1 LIVDYWANGEQL
13 KPNSHQLKIP
23 LRQMQ
28 STAMERK
35 GIVIRSTGSW
45 SNVLLDDG
53 SVWECRLRGHFRTK
67 GLRTTNPVAV
77 GDAVTVIAE
86 PEQPLRGVITE
97 LDDRRNYVVRK
108 SVNLSKEAHVIAA
121 NIDLMVVLATVH
133 MPRTSF
139 GFIDRLLVTAEAY
152 GIPAMVVLNKSDLCD
167 TPELQE
173 LLQEYVDIYTHIGYA
188 VRVISAEQNLG
199 IEDLQAALKD
209 RTSLITG
216 HSGVGKS
223 TLINALCPELDLR
236 VGDISEVHSKGTHTT
251 TFAEMF
257 ALRDGGFIIDTP
269 GIKEFGLIDMKEDHL
284 GHYFP
289 EMFRQMKKCRFG
301 NCHHVN
307 EPGCAVISAV
317 ESGDIPVS
325 RYNSYLGMLENRQ

>member
-1 LIVDYWANGEQL
+1 
-13 KPNSHQLKIP
+13 
-23 LRQMQ
+23 MQ
-28 STAMERK
+28 STELEHK
-35 GIVIRSTGSW
+35 GTVIRSTGSW
-45 SNVLLDDG
+45 SNVLLDSG
-53 SVWECRLRGHFRTK
+53 TILECRLRGHFRTQ

-77 GDAVTVIAE
+77 GDRVTVQEE
-86 PEQPLRGVITE
+86 PDQPGKGVITHIAQRTNYIV
-97 LDDRRNYVVRK
+97 RR

-121 NIDLMVVLATVH
+121 NIDLMVILATVH

-167 TPELQE
+167 TEELE
-173 LLQEYVDIYTHIGYA
+173 GLLFEYVDIYESIGYPVA
-188 VRVISAEQNLG
+188 IISAEQHLG
-199 IEDLQAALKD
+199 VDELLGTLHGKV
-209 RTSLITG
+209 SLVTG

-223 TLINALCPELDLR
+223 TLINTLCPELDLR

-257 ALRDGGFIIDTP
+257 PLQGGGFIIDTP
-269 GIKEFGLIDMKEDHL
+269 GIKEFGLVDMKEDHL

-289 EMFRQMKKCRFG
+289 EMFRLMTTCRFA

-307 EPGCAVISAV
+307 EPGCAVIAAV
-317 ESGDIPVS
+317 EEGTVPIS

>member
-1 LIVDYWANGEQL
+1 
-13 KPNSHQLKIP
+13 
-23 LRQMQ
+23 MQ
-28 STAMERK
+28 STELEHK
-35 GIVIRSTGSW
+35 GTVIRSTGSW
-45 SNVLLDDG
+45 SNVLLDSG
-53 SVWECRLRGHFRTK
+53 TILECRLRGHFRTQ

-77 GDAVTVIAE
+77 GDRVTVQEE
-86 PEQPLRGVITE
+86 PDQPGKGVITHISQRTNYIV
-97 LDDRRNYVVRK
+97 RR

-121 NIDLMVVLATVH
+121 NIDLMVILATVH

-167 TPELQE
+167 TEELE
-173 LLQEYVDIYTHIGYA
+173 GLLFEFVDIYESIGYPVA
-188 VRVISAEQNLG
+188 VISAEQHLG
-199 IEDLQAALKD
+199 VDELLDTLHGKV
-209 RTSLITG
+209 SLVTG

-223 TLINALCPELDLR
+223 TLINTLCPELDLR

-257 ALRDGGFIIDTP
+257 PLQGGGFIIDTP
-269 GIKEFGLIDMKEDHL
+269 GIKEFGLVDMKEDHL

-289 EMFRQMKKCRFG
+289 EMFRLMTTCRFA

-307 EPGCAVISAV
+307 EPGCAVIAAV
-317 ESGDIPVS
+317 EEGTVPIS

>member
-1 LIVDYWANGEQL
+1 
-13 KPNSHQLKIP
+13 
-23 LRQMQ
+23 MQ
-28 STAMERK
+28 STELEHK
-35 GIVIRSTGSW
+35 GTVIRSTGSW
-45 SNVLLDDG
+45 SNVLLDNG
-53 SVWECRLRGHFRTK
+53 TVLECRLRGLFRTQ

-77 GDAVTVIAE
+77 GDHVTVIEE
-86 PEQPLRGVITE
+86 PDQEGRGVIVRLE
-97 LDDRRNYVVRK
+97 ERRNYVVRK

-121 NIDLMVVLATVH
+121 NIDLMVILATVH
-133 MPRTSF
+133 MPRTSL

-167 TPELQE
+167 TEELEEQ
-173 LLQEYVDIYTHIGYA
+173 LFEYVDIYESIGYPVA
-188 VRVISAEQNLG
+188 IISAEQHLG
-199 IEDLQAALKD
+199 VDELLDTLHGKVCLV
-209 RTSLITG
+209 TG

-223 TLINALCPELDLR
+223 TLINTLCPELDLR

-257 ALRDGGFIIDTP
+257 PLQGGGFIIDTP
-269 GIKEFGLIDMKEDHL
+269 GIKEFGLVDMKEDHL

-289 EMFRQMKKCRFG
+289 EMFRLMTECRFA

-307 EPGCAVISAV
+307 EPGCAVIEAV
-317 ESGDIPVS
+317 EEGHVPVS

>member
-1 LIVDYWANGEQL
+1 MQL
-13 KPNSHQLKIP
+13 KANSNKVKIP
-23 LRQMQ
+23 LPQMQ

-45 SNVLLDDG
+45 SNVLLDNG
-53 SVWECRLRGHFRTK
+53 AVWECRLRGHFRTK

-86 PEQPLRGVITE
+86 PDQPHRGVIIE
-97 LDDRRNYVVRK
+97 LEDRRNYVVRK

-121 NIDLMVVLATVH
+121 NIDLMVVLATVC

-152 GIPAMVVLNKSDLCD
+152 SIPAMVVINKVDLCKAS
-167 TPELQE
+167 ELQE
-173 LLQEYVDIYTHIGYA
+173 LLLEYVKIYMQIGYP
-188 VRVISAEQNLG
+188 VKVISAEQDLG
-199 IEDLQAALKD
+199 IEDLQEALKG

-223 TLINALCPELDLR
+223 TLINAICPELDLR

-257 ALRDGGFIIDTP
+257 PLRDGGFIIDTP

-289 EMFRQMKKCRFG
+289 EMFRLMNKCRFG
-301 NCHHVN
+301 NCQHVN
-307 EPGCAVISAV
+307 EPGCAVIEAV
-317 ESGDIPVS
+317 ETGDLPVS

>member
-1 LIVDYWANGEQL
+1 MPQTQNTGLE
-13 KPNSHQLKIP
+13 H
-23 LRQMQ
+23 
-28 STAMERK
+28 K
-35 GIVIRSTGSW
+35 GTVIRSTGSW
-45 SNVLLDDG
+45 STVRSADG
-53 SVWECRLRGHFRTK
+53 QILECRLRGHFRTQ

-77 GDAVTVIAE
+77 GDHVTIVEEAD
-86 PEQPLRGVITE
+86 QPGKGVIIAIGT
-97 LDDRRNYVVRK
+97 RRNYVVRK

-121 NIDLMVVLATVH
+121 NIDLMVILATVH

-152 GIPAMVVLNKSDLCD
+152 GIAAMVLLNKCDLCD
-167 TPELQE
+167 TEELQE
-173 LLQEYVDIYTHIGYA
+173 QLHEYVDIYESIGYPVA
-188 VRVISAEQNLG
+188 VISAEQQLG
-199 IEDLQAALKD
+199 MDDLLDTLHGKV
-209 RTSLITG
+209 SLVTG

-223 TLINALCPELDLR
+223 TLINTLCPELDLR

-257 ALRDGGFIIDTP
+257 PLQGGGFIIDTP
-269 GIKEFGLIDMKEDHL
+269 GIKEFGLVDMKEDHL

-289 EMFRQMKKCRFG
+289 EMFRLMTECRFA

-307 EPGCAVISAV
+307 EPGCAVIAAV
-317 ESGDIPVS
+317 EEGDIPIS